1 MVCGAHLRLL
11 AAGTVIAALLA
22 VTDGTSVKLF
32 FASNHLCRSRGWTG
46 LRQLSGRVITTQV
59 DSQSLNEIP

>member
-22 VTDGTSVKLF
+22 VTDGTMREAF
-32 FASNHLCRSRGWTG
+32 LCIQP
-46 LRQLSGRVITTQV
+46 LVPITRLDRPATAQW
-59 DSQSLNEIP
+59 